1 MAANQ
6 TSKVSQHLRRVAL
19 LQDGAGL
26 TDAQLLEE
34 YTRGREEA
42 ALAALV
48 RRHGPM
54 IWGVCRRILPNYH
67 DAEDA
72 FQATFLVFVR
82 KAASIASPELLA
94 NWLYGVAH
102 QTALK
107 ARATSAKRKTRER
120 QVREMPEPAVT
131 EKDLWND
138 LQPLLDRAL
147 SGLPDKY
154 RVAIVLCDLE
164 GKTRKEAARQ
174 LSVPE
179 GTLAARLARGRKML
193 GQRLAR
199 YGLAVSGGSLAAV
212 LAQNAASASVPSVV
226 ISSTIKAASL
236 FAAEQAAAAGALSV
250 QAVALAEG
258 VLKTMF
264 VAKLKIATTIVL
276 GMGLLGVS
284 WGLYPTRA
292 AAPLEGKQEAAP
304 PPPSAFAAPSKEGGK
319 PAKDGQGEK
328 KIGLPK
334 GPPPV
339 QVLASLTEDGKLMV
353 KSEHILVHK
362 KVVRAHP
369 WPEDALPGPH
379 VVIKGFSGG
388 LAAMRP
394 KGVIELSYDL
404 KDVQVLDTKGKE
416 VEKKELAKLLKDETL
431 AVASFSEFDPLHL
444 RILKEGTLVFI
455 LPPPSPPELPALGCM
470 GGNQAWF
477 DGLGPKT
484 MTAPI
489 WYLQMQRPA
498 DLDRSKE

>member
-1 MAANQ
+1 MAAKQ

-26 TDAQLLEE
+26 TDAQLLKE
-34 YTRGREEA
+34 YLNGCDEA

-54 IWGVCRRILPNYH
+54 IWSVCRRILANYH
-67 DAEDA
+67 DVEDA

-120 QVREMPEPAVT
+120 QVKEMPEPAVT
-131 EKDLWND
+131 QQDFWDD

-174 LSVPE
+174 LGVPE

-199 YGLAVSGGSLAAV
+199 YGLVLSGGTLAVV

-226 ISSTIKAASL
+226 VTTTIKAASL
-236 FAAEQAAAAGALSV
+236 FAVEEATVGLVSAK
-250 QAVALAEG
+250 AVALAEG
-258 VLKTMF
+258 VLKTM
-264 VAKLKIATTIVL
+264 VLAKLKIATTIVL
-276 GMGLLGVS
+276 GMGLLGIS
-284 WGLYPTRA
+284 WGLYPTHA
-292 AAPLEGKQEAAP
+292 AAPPEGKQEAAP
-304 PPPSAFAAPSKEGGK
+304 PPPSAFAAPDKEGGT
-319 PAKDGQGEK
+319 PAPDGHGEK

-339 QVLASLTEDGKLMV
+339 QILARLTTEGKLMV
-353 KSEHILVHK
+353 KSEHILIYK
-362 KVVRAHP
+362 
-369 WPEDALPGPH
+369 
-379 VVIKGFSGG
+379 
-388 LAAMRP
+388 AAMRAAAQAERP
-394 KGVIELSYDL
+394 DPGPRVLIKGVGGLFGQGHPPRTLELSYDL
-404 KDVQVLDTKGKE
+404 KDVQVLDTTGKE
-416 VEKKELAKLLKDETL
+416 VGNKELAKLLKDETL
-431 AVASFSEFDPLHL
+431 AVASFGDFDPLQL
-444 RILKEGTLVFI
+444 RVLKEGTLVFV
-455 LPPPSPPELPALGCM
+455 LPPPPAGGLPEPAGMPLPPGGIQALLPRLGPITVPILFIRTERPALE
-470 GGNQAWF
+470 A
-477 DGLGPKT
+477 
-484 MTAPI
+484 
-489 WYLQMQRPA
+489 
-498 DLDRSKE
+498 KEQ